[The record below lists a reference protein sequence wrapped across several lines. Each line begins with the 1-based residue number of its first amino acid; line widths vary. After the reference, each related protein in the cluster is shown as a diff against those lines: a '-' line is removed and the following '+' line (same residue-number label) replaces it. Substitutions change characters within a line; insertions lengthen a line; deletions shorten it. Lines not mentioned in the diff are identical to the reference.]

1 MPRPRCRLPRHFH
14 AAQFVLLV
22 VVARGALWA
31 LFKSLCP
38 LLATRFLCF
47 QRIAAYFCKTPGG
60 GYQHKVGWI
69 RKSLRPAHDST
80 KPMKT
85 EGLQHPVGGHRLS
98 KKRESPAPCHTLQ
111 FFMLLIHPVDFP
123 FHRACVTILFM
134 SPETRD
140 IQKHA
145 LPNGLVAITETMPH
159 VRSVSVGVW
168 IRSGSRREVH
178 EENGLAHF
186 IEHMVFKGTERRS
199 AESIAREMDS
209 IGGMLDAFTSKEQIC
224 FNAKILDEHLPIAF
238 DVIADLVLRPKFD
251 SEDVKKE
258 RQVVLEEIKMD
269 LDNPEYLL
277 HEIFTRGFWPGHAL
291 GRPILGTPETVGR
304 FHRDALR
311 ARFADWFAPDQLVI
325 TAAGNVTHQQVLE
338 LVQREFGHLKPLGP
352 RDPHF
357 APQTGA
363 PIHLE
368 TKRDLEQVHL
378 CVGVPSVPLGHQDR
392 FAVAVLNN
400 LLGGGMSS
408 RLFQN
413 IREKQGLAYA
423 VFSEITPYSDAGMLT
438 VYAGTAKENIGQVID
453 LIVKE
458 FSDLKNS
465 PVPEEE
471 LLRSKNHLKGS
482 LMLSLEST
490 SSRMSNL
497 ARQEL
502 YFARFY
508 TLDEILASIEAV
520 TREELQ
526 ALANQYFRPELIAV
540 TVLGPLN
547 GFTLDRSRL
556 AC

>member
-1 MPRPRCRLPRHFH
+1 MVYQRGILPFLLFPRLCHNS
-14 AAQFVLLV
+14 FV
-22 VVARGALWA
+22 ASEA
-31 LFKSLCP
+31 
-38 LLATRFLCF
+38 
-47 QRIAAYFCKTPGG
+47 
-60 GYQHKVGWI
+60 
-69 RKSLRPAHDST
+69 
-80 KPMKT
+80 
-85 EGLQHPVGGHRLS
+85 
-98 KKRESPAPCHTLQ
+98 
-111 FFMLLIHPVDFP
+111 
-123 FHRACVTILFM
+123 
-134 SPETRD
+134 RD
-140 IQKHA
+140 IQKQV
-145 LPNGLVAITETMPH
+145 LPNGLVVITETMPH

-168 IRSGSRREVH
+168 VRNGSRREVP

-199 AESIAREMDS
+199 AEAIAREMDS
-209 IGGMLDAFTSKEQIC
+209 VGGMLDAFTSKEQIC
-224 FNAKILDEHLPIAF
+224 FNAKVLDEHLPIAF

-277 HEIFTRGFWPGHAL
+277 HEIFTRGFWPGHPL
-291 GRPILGTPETVGR
+291 GRPILGTPETVKK

-311 ARFADWFAPDQLVI
+311 SRFQDWFAPDHLVI
-325 TAAGNVTHQQVLE
+325 TAAGNVTHDRVLE
-338 LVQREFGHLKPLGP
+338 LVQKEFGGLQPVGP
-352 RDPHF
+352 GERNS
-357 APQTGA
+357 APRTNA

-368 TKRDLEQVHL
+368 AKRDLEQVHI
-378 CVGVPSVPLGHQDR
+378 CIGVPSVPLAHEDR
-392 FAVAVLNN
+392 FGVAVLNN

-438 VYAGTAKENIGQVID
+438 VYAGTATDTIGKVID
-453 LIVKE
+453 LTIQEFHALKE
-458 FSDLKNS
+458 S
-465 PVPEEE
+465 PVSEEE
-471 LLRSKNHLKGS
+471 LRRSKNHLKGS

-502 YFARFY
+502 YFGRFFS
-508 TLDEILASIEAV
+508 LDEILASIEAV

-526 ALANQYFRPELIAV
+526 SLARRYFQPDCIAV

-547 GFTLDRSRL
+547 GFSLDRSRL